1 MRAYKI
7 YNEQNAILG
16 RLEEI
21 DEASVG
27 SGDVLIKSHY
37 SSVNYKDALAATGTG
52 GRVMS
57 RYPLIAGIDVSGV
70 VISSTDN
77 RFKTGEEVL
86 CTGYGLGVS
95 HDGGFSSLCRV
106 PGDWLVDLPHGLT
119 LYEAMSLGT
128 AGFTAGLA
136 VELLELNGMRPDQGP
151 VLVNGATGGVSSL
164 LINMLGQLGYI
175 VTALTSKIEQAD
187 YLKSLGAADILD
199 RNTIEYKSRSLEKPL
214 WSAAFDSV
222 GADQLSWLT
231 KTMHTQGLIAS
242 FGNAGGI
249 ELTTNVL
256 PFILRGIR
264 LIGIDSVNTP
274 MQLRQRI
281 WQRLAT
287 DLKPKYLSKIA
298 YPIEWTE
305 LPFHFDR
312 LLHGTSR
319 GRAVLDISG
328 N

>member
-1 MRAYKI
+1 M
-7 YNEQNAILG
+7 E
-16 RLEEI
+16 
-21 DEASVG
+21 
-27 SGDVLIKSHY
+27 
-37 SSVNYKDALAATGTG
+37 
-52 GRVMS
+52 
-57 RYPLIAGIDVSGV
+57 
-70 VISSTDN
+70 
-77 RFKTGEEVL
+77 
-86 CTGYGLGVS
+86 
-95 HDGGFSSLCRV
+95 
-106 PGDWLVDLPHGLT
+106 
-119 LYEAMSLGT
+119 
-128 AGFTAGLA
+128 
-136 VELLELNGMRPDQGP
+136 ELNTPNSQQ
-151 VLVNGATGGVSSL
+151 S
-164 LINMLGQLGYI
+164 I
-175 VTALTSKIEQAD
+175 
-187 YLKSLGAADILD
+187 
-199 RNTIEYKSRSLEKPL
+199 
-214 WSAAFDSV
+214 SAAFDSV